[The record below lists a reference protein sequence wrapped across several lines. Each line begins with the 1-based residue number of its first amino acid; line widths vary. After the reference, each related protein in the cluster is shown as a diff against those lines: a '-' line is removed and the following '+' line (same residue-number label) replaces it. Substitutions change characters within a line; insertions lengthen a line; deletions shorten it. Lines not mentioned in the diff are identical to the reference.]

1 MIKKLFKLAIVWVS
15 CISLSQISYAETKEI
30 SVYLNGTQLSFDV
43 KPQIINGSTY
53 VPMRTIFEELGASVN
68 WDDSTKTITGTKDN
82 TTIKLK
88 IGENKVN
95 IDNRDISLNSGA
107 TIVNGRTLV
116 PVRVVAESF
125 NCEVSWDDSTKTI
138 NMSAK
143 TKNETTKNYTS
154 IEGDWVRVSYNS
166 YYGSTMKIE
175 KNSIANTYQSKLTSL
190 SKNTLAENNFSVGDI
205 NLYNITPISTAT
217 YSAEILNAAGKRYT
231 FSISSSDNFT
241 EIEIRALDNYRNE
254 TLGDYQKW
262 IRITEDID
270 VENMQALAD
279 NVYKVSLNKFDL
291 YAYNSNL
298 IRNSVTYYTKDEA
311 NQMIDNY
318 VESVF
323 LRNIYLQKRSE
334 LNKQISRMEKSIL
347 DYKNKL
353 NDNKTTTSERE
364 NIQNALIECENQ
376 LTNLENTLKEL
387 SKEISNNSSKE
398 EIYLEKYNELKDF
411 YK

>member
-1 MIKKLFKLAIVWVS
+1 
-15 CISLSQISYAETKEI
+15 
-30 SVYLNGTQLSFDV
+30 
-43 KPQIINGSTY
+43 
-53 VPMRTIFEELGASVN
+53 
-68 WDDSTKTITGTKDN
+68 
-82 TTIKLK
+82 
-88 IGENKVN
+88 
-95 IDNRDISLNSGA
+95 
-107 TIVNGRTLV
+107 
-116 PVRVVAESF
+116 
-125 NCEVSWDDSTKTI
+125 
-138 NMSAK
+138 
-143 TKNETTKNYTS
+143 
-154 IEGDWVRVSYNS
+154 
-166 YYGSTMKIE
+166 
-175 KNSIANTYQSKLTSL
+175 
-190 SKNTLAENNFSVGDI
+190 
-205 NLYNITPISTAT
+205 
-217 YSAEILNAAGKRYT
+217 
-231 FSISSSDNFT
+231 
-241 EIEIRALDNYRNE
+241 
-254 TLGDYQKW
+254 
-262 IRITEDID
+262 
-270 VENMQALAD
+270 
-279 NVYKVSLNKFDL
+279 L